1 MSEKSSLNLNSD
13 IIRYE
18 EIDGDMST
26 EWDINSKQ
34 LPQTAHD
41 WEGYKQSNVFD
52 DGTQTYFW
60 YIFYI

>member
-1 MSEKSSLNLNSD
+1 MSENRNKSSLNLNSD

-18 EIDGDMST
+18 EIDGDMNT
-26 EWDINSKQ
+26 ESDSNSKQ

-60 YIFYI
+60 